1 MLVNKW
7 AKQHV
12 ILMGHVLHKESN
24 LLFFYYRGKMKNFQ
38 KMMIEALAVMVVY
51 VAIIVGGIAAVA
63 IIIKHTFF

>member
-1 MLVNKW
+1 
-7 AKQHV
+7 
-12 ILMGHVLHKESN
+12 MGHVLHKESN